1 MPIVKRRDMLV
12 QVVLFIITFGLYG
25 LYWFY
30 ATASEMKGLLND
42 PDVSPGLLTLFSVLP
57 FLNFYAIY
65 KYSDLYEDVA
75 DDHLNLWILFILWLV
90 FCPAVWFI
98 VQTQLNR
105 KATSLNPAMA

>member
-1 MPIVKRRDMLV
+1 MPIKRRDMLM

-30 ATASEMKGLLND
+30 ATASDMKTLLND
-42 PDVSPGLLTLFSVLP
+42 PDVSPGLLTVFSILP

-65 KYSDLYEDVA
+65 KYSDLFEDVS
-75 DDHLNLWILFILWLV
+75 DENMNRWLLFILWLV

-98 VQTQLNR
+98 VQTDLNK
-105 KATSLNPAMA
+105 KASGLNPAMA